1 MIETDFFFIVL
12 SLLVFLLAG
21 AVLQLVS
28 KYTRA
33 PFTLLLVL
41 FGVAISLWQEF
52 AKELKFADFLSKDSF
67 SYSFLEVMGN
77 FTLSPEV
84 VFYVF
89 LPVLVFES
97 AFNLRIALL
106 KQSIKAIT
114 VLAVIT
120 LLISMSIIGF
130 SLHYMLHLEL
140 AAALL
145 FGIIISATDPVAV
158 LGTFR
163 EIGAPRRLRTLIEGE
178 SLFNDGTA
186 LVIFGILLAW
196 ATGGGGESFSFF
208 SGVGDFFFRVIGGI
222 AFGAL
227 LGFAFSKLIHMV
239 RENRNVEMTL
249 ALVLAHSTFLFAE
262 HIHVSG
268 IISTVV
274 AAVILGNYGR
284 SKISPTVLDTMQ
296 HFWDHMAFIVN
307 SLIFILIGIAIAKS
321 FSPEFLV
328 PSLIAIVVVVIA
340 RFASVLPALSGMNL
354 CVKKETEKVPLSWQ
368 VVISHGGLRGALA
381 VVMLLLIP
389 ESFEHLEI
397 LQTMT
402 VSVIIFLF
410 LFNSTTIAWMLK
422 KFGLMNFT
430 PVDLLETEE
439 SHVLVAHSMKDHL
452 KKIYNRR
459 YISEDVYKKI
469 MNSYKKSEQIA
480 NRKIQDLFQKK
491 NVFSKQELLLI
502 LKKHCLGVERKLFYQ
517 LYAAEE
523 ISEHTLVE
531 LASSTERQKE
541 RLMLHVDQESKISSV
556 PFEKRIKEK
565 EKLFHS
571 LLGSLSNVQYIER
584 LIKNWKRKRI
594 IEKHERYRS
603 RRISA
608 WNVLRHLEELKKNGL
623 FLEYGVLEAV
633 TQQYKKWHANA
644 HKKQCEIE
652 EKHEDF
658 LNDRK
663 FYLTKRNCLQMEGEL
678 IEDYFEQDIITQ
690 KVYTSLMNT
699 LAKRMKKI
707 RRDALSDEQ
716 EM

>member
-52 AKELKFADFLSKDSF
+52 TKELKFADFLAEDSF

-97 AFNLRIALL
+97 AFNLRIVLL

-120 LLISMSIIGF
+120 LLLSMSIIGF
-130 SLHYMLHLEL
+130 SLHYLLGLEI

-163 EIGAPRRLRTLIEGE
+163 EMGAPRRLRTIIEGE

-196 ATGGGGESFSFF
+196 ATGTDGDGFSFS
-208 SGVGDFFFRVIGGI
+208 SGVVDFFFRVIGGI
-222 AFGAL
+222 AFGAF

-249 ALVLAHSTFLFAE
+249 ALVLAHATFLFAE

-321 FSPEFLV
+321 FSPDFLI
-328 PSLIAIVVVVIA
+328 PSLIAIAVVVAA
-340 RFASVLPALSGMNL
+340 RFASVIPALSGMNVF
-354 CVKKETEKVPLSWQ
+354 VKKETEKVPLSWQ
-368 VVISHGGLRGALA
+368 LVISHGGLRGALA

-389 ESFEHLEI
+389 ESYPELEI

-410 LFNSTTIAWMLK
+410 LFNSTTISWMLK

-439 SHVLVAHSMKDHL
+439 SHVLVAHSMKEHL
-452 KKIYNRR
+452 IKIHKKR
-459 YISEDVYKKI
+459 YISADVYQKI
-469 MNSYKKSEQIA
+469 LESYKKSEQIA
-480 NRKIQDLFQKK
+480 NRKIKNLFQKK
-491 NVFSKQELLLI
+491 NVFSQHELLLI

-517 LYAAEE
+517 LFAAEE

-531 LASSTERQKE
+531 LVSSTERQKE
-541 RLMLHVDQESKISSV
+541 RLMLHMDQESKMSSV
-556 PFEKRIKEK
+556 PFEKRIKQK
-565 EKLFHS
+565 EEFLQSVLGKLSHFGFIAKMI
-571 LLGSLSNVQYIER
+571 L
-584 LIKNWKRKRI
+584 KWKRKRI

-608 WNVLRHLEELKKNGL
+608 WNVLKHLEELQKNGL
-623 FLEYGVLEAV
+623 FLEYGVLKTV
-633 TQQYKKWHANA
+633 TDQYKKWHENA
-644 HKKQCEIE
+644 QKKQWDIE
-652 EKHEDF
+652 KRHDDF
-658 LNDRK
+658 LIDRK
-663 FYLTKRNCLQMEGEL
+663 FYLTKRNCLQMEREL
-678 IEDYFEQDIITQ
+678 IEGYFEQDIITQ
-690 KVYTSLMNT
+690 KVYTSLLNT
-699 LAKRMKKI
+699 LEKRMRKI
-707 RRDALSDEQ
+707 RHDALSDEM